1 MTESGISAQKK
12 EYVASVYDGKWYI
25 GTEKEYV
32 AAVYDGKWYI
42 GTEKLSLLMTV
53 SRSNN

>member
-1 MTESGISAQKK
+1 MTESGISAQR
-12 EYVASVYDGKWYI
+12 
-25 GTEKEYV
+25 KEYV